1 MTPIEEIT
9 ALRAE
14 ITEHNKRYYDEDAP
28 TISDYEY
35 DMLMQRLKKLEEEHP
50 ELKTADSPTQR
61 VGGKASDA
69 FSPVIHE
76 VPLESL
82 NDVFSV
88 EEVES
93 FVNRVNETV
102 SGAQYVA
109 EPKIDGL
116 SVALYYENGV
126 FVQGATRGD
135 GKTGE
140 DVTANLLTVKD
151 IPKRLVNAPEHLVV
165 RGEIY
170 MPKAV
175 FAELNEQ
182 REINGETLLANPRNA
197 AAGSLRQLDPEVA
210 RQRRL
215 SIMVFN
221 VQAVRGREFK
231 THSETLDF
239 LREMGFPTVEY
250 TVCEEASSCSEK
262 IAEIGESRDK
272 YPFDIDGAVI
282 KLNSLE
288 GRRTLG
294 STAKAPR
301 WAVAYKYPPEKKE
314 TRVVDIVIQVGRT
327 GVLTPKAV
335 VEPVR
340 LAGTTVTNA
349 TLHNQDFISEKDIR
363 IGDTVL
369 IQKAG
374 EIIPEVLE
382 VIQDKRPENTVPYEI
397 PNVCPVCGS
406 PVTRDEGGAA
416 MKCRGAECPAQLL
429 RNIVHFASRNAMDIE
444 GLGTSVAAALLDR
457 KLIASSADIYYLDAQ
472 SIASLERMGKKSAE
486 NLINAIEKSKN
497 NDLSRL
503 LSALG
508 IPQVGQSA
516 AKAIAEHFGSMDAL
530 ENATVEELVQV
541 EDIGEITAG
550 NIVYWF
556 SLPQTKHLL
565 KKLRE
570 AGVNMLCHAEPK
582 GELFAG
588 QTWVLTGTLSKYTR
602 DEAGEIIKK
611 QGGKVSSSVSKKTSM
626 VLAGENAGSK
636 LTKANELGVSV
647 ISEEDFEKMLES
659 LNLEV

>member
-1 MTPIEEIT
+1 MTPIEEIR
-9 ALRAE
+9 ALKAE
-14 ITEHNKRYYDEDAP
+14 IYEHNKRYYEQDAP
-28 TISDYEY
+28 TVSDYEY
-35 DMLMQRLKKLEEEHP
+35 DMLMQRLKKLEAEYP

-61 VGGKASDA
+61 VGGKASEA
-69 FSPVIHE
+69 FSPVTHE

-93 FVNRVNETV
+93 FVTKV
-102 SGAQYVA
+102 SEAVENAEYVA

-135 GKTGE
+135 GVTGE
-140 DVTANLLTVKD
+140 DVTANLLTIKD
-151 IPKRLVNAPEHLVV
+151 IPKRLENVPEHLAV
-165 RGEIY
+165 RGEVY
-170 MPKAV
+170 MSKTV

-182 REINGETLLANPRNA
+182 REINGEQLLANPRNA

-210 RQRRL
+210 RSRRL

-221 VQAVRGREFK
+221 VQSVRGREFK
-231 THSETLDF
+231 THAETLDF
-239 LREMGFPTVEY
+239 LREMGFPTVPY
-250 TVCEEASSCSEK
+250 AVCKTAEECSEK
-262 IAEIGESRDK
+262 IAEIGESRERF
-272 YPFDIDGAVI
+272 PFDIDGAVI
-282 KLNSLE
+282 KLNSLA
-288 GRRTLG
+288 GRASLG
-294 STAKAPR
+294 STSKAPR

-314 TRVVDIVIQVGRT
+314 TKLVDIVIQVGRT

-349 TLHNQDFISEKDIR
+349 TLHNQDFITDKDIR

-382 VIQDKRPENTVPYEI
+382 VIKDKRPEGTVPYEI
-397 PNVCPVCGS
+397 PSVCPVCGS

-416 MKCRGAECPAQLL
+416 MRCRGAECPAQLL
-429 RNIVHFASRNAMDIE
+429 RNIVHFASRGAMDIE
-444 GLGTSVAAALLDR
+444 GLGTSVAAALLDN
-457 KLIASSADIYYLDAQ
+457 KLIASAADIYYLDAQ
-472 SIASLERMGKKSAE
+472 SVASLERMGKKSAE
-486 NLINAIEKSKN
+486 NLINAIEKSKE

-516 AKAIAEHFGSMDAL
+516 AKAIAEHFGSMEAL
-530 ENATVEELVQV
+530 KNATAEQLVQV

-556 SLPQTKHLL
+556 SLSQTQHLL
-565 KKLRE
+565 KKLE
-570 AGVNMLCHAEPK
+570 DAGVNMISRAEPK
-582 GELFAG
+582 GDLFAG

-602 DEAGEIIKK
+602 DQAGEIIKK
-611 QGGKVSSSVSKKTSM
+611 QGGKVSSSVSKKTTM

-636 LTKANELGVSV
+636 LTKANELGVPV
-647 ISEEDFEKMLES
+647 ISEEEFEKMLG
-659 LNLEV
+659 

>member
-1 MTPIEEIT
+1 MTPIEEIN
-9 ALRAE
+9 ALKAE
-14 ITEHNKRYYDEDAP
+14 IREHNKRYYEQDAP
-28 TISDYEY
+28 TVSDYEY
-35 DMLMQRLKKLEEEHP
+35 DMLMQRLKKLESEHP
-50 ELKTADSPTQR
+50 ELKTADSPTQK
-61 VGGKASDA
+61 VGGKASAA
-69 FSPVIHE
+69 FSAVTHE
-76 VPLESL
+76 VALESL

-93 FVNRVNETV
+93 FVTKV
-102 SGAQYVA
+102 SEAVPDAEYVA

-135 GKTGE
+135 GVTGE
-140 DVTANLLTVKD
+140 DVTANLLTIND
-151 IPKRLVNAPEHLVV
+151 IPKRLENAPEHLAV
-165 RGEIY
+165 RGEVY
-170 MPKAV
+170 MSKTV

-182 REINGETLLANPRNA
+182 REINGEQLLANPRNA

-210 RQRRL
+210 RSRRL

-221 VQAVRGREFK
+221 VQSVSGREFK
-231 THSETLDF
+231 THAETLDF
-239 LREMGFPTVEY
+239 LREMGFPTVAY
-250 TVCEEASSCSEK
+250 SVCKTAEECSAK
-262 IAEIGESRDK
+262 IAEIGESRENF
-272 YPFDIDGAVI
+272 PFDIDGAVI
-282 KLNSLE
+282 KLNSLA
-288 GRRTLG
+288 GRALLG
-294 STAKAPR
+294 STSKAPR

-314 TRVVDIVIQVGRT
+314 TKLVDIVIQVGRT

-349 TLHNQDFISEKDIR
+349 TLHNQDFITDKDIR

-382 VIQDKRPENTVPYEI
+382 VIKDKRPEGTVPFEI
-397 PNVCPVCGS
+397 PGICPVCGS

-416 MKCRGAECPAQLL
+416 MRCRGAECPAQLL
-429 RNIVHFASRNAMDIE
+429 RNIVHFASRGAMDIE
-444 GLGTSVAAALLDR
+444 GLGTSVAAALLEN
-457 KLIASSADIYYLDAQ
+457 KLIASAADIYYLDAQ
-472 SIASLERMGKKSAE
+472 SVASLERMGKKSAE
-486 NLINAIEKSKN
+486 NLINAIEKSKE

-516 AKAIAEHFGSMDAL
+516 AKAIAEHFGSMEAL
-530 ENATVEELVQV
+530 KNATVDQLVQV

-556 SLPQTKHLL
+556 NLTQTQHLL
-565 KKLRE
+565 KKLE
-570 AGVNMLCHAEPK
+570 DAGVNMISRAEPK
-582 GELFAG
+582 GDLFAG

-602 DEAGEIIKK
+602 DQAGEIIKK
-611 QGGKVSSSVSKKTSM
+611 QGGKVSSSVSKKTTM

-636 LTKANELGVSV
+636 LTKANELGVPV
-647 ISEEDFEKMLES
+647 ISEEEFEKMLG
-659 LNLEV
+659 

>member
-1 MTPIEEIT
+1 MTPIEEIR
-9 ALRAE
+9 ALKAE
-14 ITEHNKRYYDEDAP
+14 IYEHNKRYYEQDAP
-28 TISDYEY
+28 TVSDYEY
-35 DMLMQRLKKLEEEHP
+35 DMLMQRLKKLEAEYP

-69 FSPVIHE
+69 FSPVTHE

-93 FVNRVNETV
+93 FVTKVSETV
-102 SGAQYVA
+102 ENAEYVA

-135 GKTGE
+135 GVTGE
-140 DVTANLLTVKD
+140 DVTANLLTIKD
-151 IPKRLVNAPEHLVV
+151 IPKHLENAPEHLAV
-165 RGEIY
+165 RGEVY
-170 MPKAV
+170 MSKTV

-182 REINGETLLANPRNA
+182 REINGEQLLANPRNA

-210 RQRRL
+210 RSRRL

-221 VQAVRGREFK
+221 VQSVRGREFK
-231 THSETLDF
+231 THAETLDF

-250 TVCEEASSCSEK
+250 AVCKTAEECSEK
-262 IAEIGESRDK
+262 IAEIGESRERF
-272 YPFDIDGAVI
+272 PFDIDGAVI
-282 KLNSLE
+282 KLNSLA
-288 GRRTLG
+288 GRASLG
-294 STAKAPR
+294 STSKAPR

-314 TRVVDIVIQVGRT
+314 TKLVDIVIQVGRT

-349 TLHNQDFISEKDIR
+349 TLHNQDFITDKDIR

-382 VIQDKRPENTVPYEI
+382 VIKDKRPEGTVPYEI
-397 PNVCPVCGS
+397 PSVCPVCGS

-416 MKCRGAECPAQLL
+416 MRCRGAECPAQLL
-429 RNIVHFASRNAMDIE
+429 RNIVHFASRGAMDIE
-444 GLGTSVAAALLDR
+444 GLGTSVAAALLDN
-457 KLIASSADIYYLDAQ
+457 KLIASAADIYYLDAQ
-472 SIASLERMGKKSAE
+472 SVASLERMGKKSAE
-486 NLINAIEKSKN
+486 NLINAIEKSKE

-516 AKAIAEHFGSMDAL
+516 AKAIAEHFGSMEAL
-530 ENATVEELVQV
+530 KNATAEQLVQV

-556 SLPQTKHLL
+556 SLPQTQHLL
-565 KKLRE
+565 KKLE
-570 AGVNMLCHAEPK
+570 DAGVNMISRAEPK
-582 GELFAG
+582 GDLFAG

-602 DEAGEIIKK
+602 DQAGEIIKK
-611 QGGKVSSSVSKKTSM
+611 QGGKVSSSVSKKTTM

-636 LTKANELGVSV
+636 LTKAYELGVPV
-647 ISEEDFEKMLES
+647 ISEEEFEKMLG
-659 LNLEV
+659 

>member
-1 MTPIEEIT
+1 MTPIEEIR
-9 ALRAE
+9 ALKAE
-14 ITEHNKRYYDEDAP
+14 ITEHNKRYYEQDAP
-28 TISDYEY
+28 TVSDYEY
-35 DMLMQRLKKLEEEHP
+35 DMLMQRLKKLEAEYP
-50 ELKTADSPTQR
+50 ELKTADSPTQK
-61 VGGKASDA
+61 VGGRASDA
-69 FSPVIHE
+69 FSAVKHE

-93 FVNRVNETV
+93 FVTKV
-102 SGAQYVA
+102 SEAVEHAEYVA

-116 SVALYYENGV
+116 SVALYYENGI

-135 GKTGE
+135 GITGE

-151 IPKRLVNAPEHLVV
+151 IPKRLENAPEHLSV
-165 RGEIY
+165 RGEVY
-170 MPKAV
+170 MSKTV
-175 FAELNEQ
+175 FAEINEQ
-182 REINGETLLANPRNA
+182 REINGEPLLANPRNA

-210 RQRRL
+210 KSRRL

-221 VQAVRGREFK
+221 VQSVSGREFK
-231 THSETLDF
+231 THAETLEF

-250 TVCEEASSCSEK
+250 SVCKTAEECSLK
-262 IAEIGESRDK
+262 IAEIGESRERF
-272 YPFDIDGAVI
+272 PFDIDGAVI
-282 KLNSLE
+282 KLNSLA
-288 GRRTLG
+288 GRASLG
-294 STAKAPR
+294 STSKAPR

-314 TRVVDIVIQVGRT
+314 TKLVDIVIQVGRT

-349 TLHNQDFISEKDIR
+349 TLHNQDFITDKDIR

-382 VIQDKRPENTVPYEI
+382 VIRDKRPEGTVPYEI
-397 PNVCPVCGS
+397 PTVCPECGS

-416 MKCRGAECPAQLL
+416 MRCRGAECPAQLL
-429 RNIVHFASRNAMDIE
+429 RNIVHFASRSAMDIE
-444 GLGTSVAAALLDR
+444 GLGTSVALALLDSG
-457 KLIASSADIYYLDAQ
+457 LISSAADIYYLDAQ
-472 SIASLERMGKKSAE
+472 SVASLERMGKKSAE
-486 NLINAIEKSKN
+486 NLLSAIEKSKG

-516 AKAIAEHFGSMDAL
+516 AKAIAEHFGSMEAL
-530 ENATVEELVQV
+530 ENATAEELTQV

-550 NIVYWF
+550 NIISWF
-556 SLPQTKHLL
+556 SLSQTQHLL
-565 KKLRE
+565 KKLKD
-570 AGVNMLCHAEPK
+570 AGVNMISRAEPK
-582 GELFAG
+582 GDLFAG

-602 DEAGEIIKK
+602 DQAGEIIKK
-611 QGGKVSSSVSKKTSM
+611 QGGKVSSSVSKKTTM

-636 LTKANELGVSV
+636 LTKANELGVPV
-647 ISEEDFEKMLES
+647 ISEDEFEKMLG
-659 LNLEV
+659 